1 MPYFPT
7 VLTALFEYQ
16 RRYEERARQAF
27 AMTSIGKEVF
37 AALDYAAK
45 TGRMVLVLGNS
56 GVGKTESARTWWT
69 LNRGRALY
77 VQLTGINKSRAF
89 FGAIAKAA
97 GLPCTASLSPEKMQF
112 RVERFL
118 ESSRLL
124 LLLDEGQYLWPQGVR
139 VRCHPELVNW
149 LNTACANKGVP
160 VAIVAT
166 EEFTTQRRRI
176 EDQTAWPS
184 FQLRRRLRRV
194 FPLPAV
200 PTKDDLAMVAR
211 KLLPDGPDAMI
222 NFIVGYALACSGHM
236 QAVVDAI
243 DDARLLA
250 LDAGRERITA
260 ADIKKAI
267 TEIRGPSDA
276 AQKRVF
282 APAEKRRRRPQLRA
296 AAPEPPPS
304 SADAADLP
312 PHPRRLPADD
322 FLSDESAPTN
332 RMSGHKLAET

>member
-1 MPYFPT
+1 M
-7 VLTALFEYQ
+7 
-16 RRYEERARQAF
+16 
-27 AMTSIGKEVF
+27 
-37 AALDYAAK
+37 
-45 TGRMVLVLGNS
+45 
-56 GVGKTESARTWWT
+56 
-69 LNRGRALY
+69 
-77 VQLTGINKSRAF
+77 
-89 FGAIAKAA
+89 
-97 GLPCTASLSPEKMQF
+97 
-112 RVERFL
+112 
-118 ESSRLL
+118 
-124 LLLDEGQYLWPQGVR
+124 
-139 VRCHPELVNW
+139 
-149 LNTACANKGVP
+149 P

-166 EEFTTQRRRI
+166 EEFTTQRRKV
-176 EDQTAWPS
+176 EQQSTWES
-184 FQLRRRLRRV
+184 FQLRRRIRRV
-194 FPLPAV
+194 FQLPAV

-211 KLLPDGPDAMI
+211 KILPYGTDAMI

-260 ADIKKAI
+260 ADIKQAI

-296 AAPEPPPS
+296 AAPAPPPR
-304 SADAADLP
+304 SAAAADLP
-312 PHPRRLPADD
+312 PPPRRVPADD